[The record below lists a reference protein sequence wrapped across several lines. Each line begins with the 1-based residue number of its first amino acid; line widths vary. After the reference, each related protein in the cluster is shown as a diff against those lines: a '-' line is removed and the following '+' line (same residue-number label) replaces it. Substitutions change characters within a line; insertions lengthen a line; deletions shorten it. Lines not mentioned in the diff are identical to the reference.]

1 MNRFLFLSIVFVLV
15 FSGSSQDSTS
25 PGASVTKDQ
34 VLDDLLELS
43 LEELMDIPVTVATKT
58 EMTQRESP
66 GIISVVTREEIINS
80 GARDMIDVLRL
91 IPGIS
96 METDVEGV
104 VGIGM
109 RGNWA
114 HEGKI
119 LLLVDGQEMNE
130 NLFSTTQFGNHYDV
144 TQIQK
149 IEIIRGPGSSIYG
162 GYAELG
168 VINIIT
174 QQGEDLEGIQVSGT
188 YGQMSDTYA
197 RRNLGVS
204 VGDKKGD
211 FEYSVSGF
219 IGQGQRS
226 QENFV
231 DVYGDEMT
239 MNGNSSLNPTNLNV
253 GLKYKGLSARY
264 IYDDYKTTIVA
275 IYDSV
280 LPEAKEISFK
290 SQNMELKYA
299 WNLNEK
305 VTLTPKFN
313 YIVQT
318 PWNVKDTSYELGYD
332 VCSNK
337 IMGGLH
343 LNYDYNRNVNLIGG
357 VEYFNDYGKN
367 KEETSSAHF
376 GNSDKVDF
384 QTAAAYLQALV
395 TTKVVNLTLGGRVI
409 NHSQFGAAFAPRV
422 GITKVV
428 NKFHAKLLY
437 SRAYRAP
444 GIENINLNPSI
455 TPEKTNVLELEFG
468 YRLSEKMLLQANLFD
483 ITIDNPIVFFYDE
496 AKDFESYENFHRTGS
511 RGFEVETRFRDK
523 WGYVN
528 LNYSFYSTASKNDV
542 EYYVVPGNGN
552 VLLGFPAHK
561 LNLNSSFQLRK
572 DFTVSPSASWIGKR
586 YQYASVDV
594 NDETVVSTS
603 DDKIL
608 LNLFFNYTGLVK
620 GLSIGAGVYDL
631 LGQNYDFIQPYNG
644 FHAPLPG
651 TGREYVLRVIYNLP
665 FAKK

>member
-1 MNRFLFLSIVFVLV
+1 MKKVLYGGLLIGLI
-15 FSGSSQDSTS
+15 FSSYGQDSTS
-25 PGASVTKDQ
+25 TTNDE
-34 VLDDLLELS
+34 VLEDLFELS
-43 LEELMDIPVTVATKT
+43 LEELMSVPVTVATKT
-58 EMTQRESP
+58 AMTQRESP

-91 IPGIS
+91 IPGVS

-114 HEGKI
+114 HEGKV

-144 TQIQK
+144 TQIEK
-149 IEIIRGPGSSIYG
+149 IEIVRGPGSSIYG

-174 QQGEDLEGIQVSGT
+174 RQGKDLGGVQVGGT

-197 RRNLGVS
+197 RRNLSVS

-211 FEYSVSGF
+211 FEYSVSTF

-226 QENFV
+226 QEKFV
-231 DVYGDEMT
+231 DVYGDENT
-239 MNGNSSLNPTNLNV
+239 MNGNSALNSTNVNI

-264 IYDDYKTTIVA
+264 IYDNYKTTTIA
-275 IYDSV
+275 FYDEV
-280 LPEAKEISFK
+280 LADSKEVGYK
-290 SQNMELKYA
+290 SQNFELKYD
-299 WNLNEK
+299 WELGSK
-305 VTLTPKFN
+305 LTLTPKFN
-313 YIVQT
+313 YIAQT
-318 PWNVKDTSYELGYD
+318 PWQLKDTSVDFAYD
-332 VCSNK
+332 VNANK

-343 LNYDYNRNVNLIGG
+343 LNYDYNKYLNLIGG
-357 VEYFNDYGKN
+357 VEFFNEQAKN
-367 KEETSSAHF
+367 KDELNSPSF
-376 GNSDKVDF
+376 GNSDQIDF

-395 TTKVVNLTLGGRVI
+395 KTKIVNVTLGGRVI
-409 NHSQFGAAFAPRV
+409 NHSQFGTAFAPRIGV
-422 GITKVV
+422 TKVI

-437 SRAYRAP
+437 SGAYRAP
-444 GIENINLNPSI
+444 GIENINLNPNI
-455 TPEKTNVLELEFG
+455 TPETTDVLELEVG
-468 YRLSEKMLLQANLFD
+468 YRLTKKLLLQANVFD
-483 ITIDNPIVFFYDE
+483 ITIKNPIVYFYNEDTDE
-496 AKDFESYENFHRTGS
+496 ESYENFHRTGS
-511 RGFEVETRFRDK
+511 RGFEIETRFRDK

-528 LNYSFYSTASKNDV
+528 LNYSFYSTAGKNDV
-542 EYYVVPGNGN
+542 DYYVVPGNEN

-561 LNLNSSFQLRK
+561 LNLNSSFK
-572 DFTVSPSASWIGKR
+572 VMKGFSVNPSASWIGKR

-594 NDETVVSTS
+594 NDETVISEN

-608 LNLFFNYTGLVK
+608 LNLFFNYSGLVK
-620 GLSIGAGVYDL
+620 GLNIGLGVYDI

-644 FHAPLPG
+644 YHAPLPG

-665 FAKK
+665 FTKK